1 MTAPTSA
8 NAHVA
13 ASTEKF
19 EAGVNYYT
27 CDSSGRYTK
36 AAVTAGTE
44 IPKNPVYYVA
54 TDPVTFTVSPDK
66 GYTVDKIE
74 IKFLLKGSD
83 TYKTYEWTQ
92 GSARGIVSNG
102 SGSFSFVM
110 PEADVTITVT
120 FKEGT
125 GEGGSDSTTEPNID
139 DLITEAGDSAQE
151 DDEEIMREDSTKDV
165 FETIGV
171 KYRCDYVKTED
182 QHFHPDS
189 TYYIKG
195 DDGKY
200 TRAQVTADAEVGTDK
215 DYYQRTG
222 AIMLEVSKVDAGRKI
237 EVFVNPASGKVVKSV
252 TATYK
257 TLFVPAGGQ
266 YEANETYYLLIDGD
280 YVKQTITKFED
291 MDSSKTYYVIDQDNP
306 REVTETI
313 EKTNGKY
320 IYTIP
325 YGTKNGAM
333 AGDNSLFFSIL
344 ITAEFGDPDP
354 TATGSE
360 ESAGTEAQ
368 TAQSA
373 GALAAGVNINT
384 NNARITTTGKIK
396 AGGTVTVSANA
407 SAIATIQADGT
418 AVGPDAASSEPEK
431 EDQPEAGAVTAAQD
445 IIPYTVY
452 IEPAHGVALTQV
464 GGTDAAKGIFVFQ
477 ALSLDPAFENG
488 EGKVTF
494 TYTKADGTAGTG
506 TAAYDGDK
514 DRYTVD
520 LSALDIKSGTQV
532 SVKVASLASGMPIE
546 GEYLVS
552 NTLTVHSTQNGTVV
566 HASGAPGSNTFAF
579 KITPA
584 VGYRLKAK
592 QNEGDQGW
600 PYIQFTKVT
609 KNGDTVTEEEAKFT
623 LNTDGK
629 GNYYFSFSDK
639 VDGEKTLKDVI
650 KPGSKILLFA
660 EFEEN
665 ILGIKTEFQTAG
677 TPIAEGQTVPGSIAV
692 TEGGETAGPE
702 DLRPR
707 EGKKV
712 TVKLTANDPGQY
724 AKVYVSYTL
733 DGTAIKKELEDEGES
748 KYSFTMP
755 NAEVTIIADFFKQAH
770 TLTVTNQTGDPI
782 TDANLSATSGAVG
795 QEIIISLTEEAV
807 KAGKK
812 ITTVHVSF
820 KHEGMLE
827 AITLNNAAM
836 NSAGAWRYRL
846 PNEVTQG
853 SEVYYLEGTDSAPM
867 TITFIPVIVQKGHD
881 GQGRLSGQRIGHPL
895 QRLRGCGRGVLLHRR
910 AEQRLQGE
918 QHLRDDHLRG

>member
-1 MTAPTSA
+1 MGGTVIAASVTLQANDNDTLFDLMPPASTIDPATGQSTAPPGTPPTTKGAFSGSLFDFEASADIIVEKDASIEAVSGNVAASAVIEQNRSLIDLFGDALAGINVINVKVGSADITVRGSIKARNNVSLTSRATVVMKASNEMLASAFVPLAVVVAVTDVSVNILDHAVVEAVLGSVKASADSNVSLTATANTGKLPISLATAVGVNDAHIKVGGDSRIIAKGDVSLTASAITLLNAKASRGALSGNTSVYITAEVVVQDSCAEVTDRAEITAGGNVTVSSTANQTSTAIATSAKPAGAAAGGGSSTKEGMASIKEMFGEIASVFAANAKGTIADLLNGIGQKFGGKSHKINTSKTEHGAVTAPTSA

-171 KYRCDYVKTED
+171 KYNDSSYVKTED

-222 AIMLEVSKVDAGRKI
+222 SIMLEVSKVDAGRKI

-445 IIPYTVY
+445 IIP
-452 IEPAHGVALTQV
+452 
-464 GGTDAAKGIFVFQ
+464 
-477 ALSLDPAFENG
+477 
-488 EGKVTF
+488 
-494 TYTKADGTAGTG
+494 
-506 TAAYDGDK
+506 
-514 DRYTVD
+514 
-520 LSALDIKSGTQV
+520 
-532 SVKVASLASGMPIE
+532 
-546 GEYLVS
+546 
-552 NTLTVHSTQNGTVV
+552 
-566 HASGAPGSNTFAF
+566 
-579 KITPA
+579 
-584 VGYRLKAK
+584 
-592 QNEGDQGW
+592 
-600 PYIQFTKVT
+600 
-609 KNGDTVTEEEAKFT
+609 
-623 LNTDGK
+623 
-629 GNYYFSFSDK
+629 
-639 VDGEKTLKDVI
+639 
-650 KPGSKILLFA
+650 
-660 EFEEN
+660 
-665 ILGIKTEFQTAG
+665 
-677 TPIAEGQTVPGSIAV
+677 
-692 TEGGETAGPE
+692 
-702 DLRPR
+702 
-707 EGKKV
+707 
-712 TVKLTANDPGQY
+712 
-724 AKVYVSYTL
+724 
-733 DGTAIKKELEDEGES
+733 
-748 KYSFTMP
+748 
-755 NAEVTIIADFFKQAH
+755 
-770 TLTVTNQTGDPI
+770 
-782 TDANLSATSGAVG
+782 
-795 QEIIISLTEEAV
+795 
-807 KAGKK
+807 
-812 ITTVHVSF
+812 
-820 KHEGMLE
+820 
-827 AITLNNAAM
+827 
-836 NSAGAWRYRL
+836 
-846 PNEVTQG
+846 
-853 SEVYYLEGTDSAPM
+853 
-867 TITFIPVIVQKGHD
+867 
-881 GQGRLSGQRIGHPL
+881 
-895 QRLRGCGRGVLLHRR
+895 
-910 AEQRLQGE
+910 
-918 QHLRDDHLRG
+918 